1 MHGRHLSSRVG
12 RSFVLRVL
20 GVDDIDELYASVTSQ
35 GTTVVK
41 DIRNEA
47 WGMRE
52 FGIRTVDGHRIMVG
66 SGMSADG

>member
-1 MHGRHLSSRVG
+1 M
-12 RSFVLRVL
+12 
-20 GVDDIDELYASVTSQ
+20 DDIDELYASVTSQ